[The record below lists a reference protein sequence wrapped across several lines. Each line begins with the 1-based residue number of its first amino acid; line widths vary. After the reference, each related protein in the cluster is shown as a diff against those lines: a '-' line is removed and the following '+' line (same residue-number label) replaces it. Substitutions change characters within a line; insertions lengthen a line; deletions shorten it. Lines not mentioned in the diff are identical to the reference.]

1 MGTQH
6 HRNDDV
12 IELTEEIDP
21 ATGESVFGLPD
32 SGRLSAQRI
41 KGGALAAAEADE
53 AAPGITLPGAR
64 FAAGFGDEF
73 EQIQRAQDQGMA
85 PRIVN
90 GRIVLDGA
98 AAGEEAPSIELTDKR
113 FAAYSGPEAQAVRT
127 LISSGAAARYV
138 QNLQP
143 TSDRRDLF
151 PRDPGGVYLH
161 TRPTR
166 LGDELH
172 TVIRHDP
179 ATGLYHAH
187 LWSFVVNEDGRR
199 KVADLNRW
207 VGTPGM
213 SAHRVHLWPGRG
225 GEAAVICLSPET
237 RGGMPTL
244 DECVVRCAQW
254 ATGMGEVV
262 RGRPFPYRE

>member
-12 IELTEEIDP
+12 VELTEEIDP

-32 SGRLSAQRI
+32 SGRLPAQRI

-127 LISSGAAARYV
+127 LIISGAAARYV

-262 RGRPFPYRE
+262 RGRAFPYRE